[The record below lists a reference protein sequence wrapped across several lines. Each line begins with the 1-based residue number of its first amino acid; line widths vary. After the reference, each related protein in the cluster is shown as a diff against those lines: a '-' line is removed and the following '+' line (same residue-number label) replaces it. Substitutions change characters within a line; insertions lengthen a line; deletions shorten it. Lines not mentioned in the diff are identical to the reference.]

1 MQDTL
6 SKKIYSEACQ
16 YFPGGVNSPVRA
28 FKNVNSQPFVVK
40 RGEGSKLIDVD
51 DNHYIDYVLSWGPL
65 ALGHQHPSVKDAVI
79 QCLDKGWTYGAP
91 CEAENRLAAKV
102 KELVPSMEMMRFVS
116 SGTEAVMGALRLA
129 RGFTGRDYIIKCDG
143 GYHGHS
149 DGLLVNAGSG
159 LATFGTSSSAGVPQS
174 YAEKTIV
181 IPLNDSEAL
190 ATAFKNFE
198 GKIAAFICEPVA
210 GNIGVIPPK
219 AGFLQ
224 ESKRLCQAHGALLI
238 FDEVMCGF
246 RASIGGAQQLY
257 GVIPDITVL
266 GKVIGGGFPV
276 GAYGARRELMEM
288 VAPLGPVYQAG
299 TLSGNP
305 VAMVAGLKTLSE
317 LQIRGQDTAMT
328 RLDELQKG
336 IEKLQ
341 SKLSFATC
349 FQRVGTMFSLF
360 LCEGPLHNYQDV
372 CKTDTQRF
380 AKFHR
385 KMLEHGIFFA
395 PSPFEASFI
404 SSVHSPQDI
413 EHTLDALEKVLLFL
427 S

>member
-1 MQDTL
+1 MQETL
-6 SKKIYSEACQ
+6 SQKIYASACQ

-28 FKNVNSQPFVVK
+28 FKNVNSQPFVVD

-51 DNHYIDYVLSWGPL
+51 GNVYIDYVLSWGPL
-65 ALGHQHPSVKDAVI
+65 VLGHQHPLVKDAVI
-79 QCLDKGWTYGAP
+79 QSLNRGWTYGAP
-91 CEAENRLAAKV
+91 CEAENLLAQKV
-102 KELVPSMEMMRFVS
+102 RELVPSMEMMRFVS

-129 RGFTGRDYIIKCDG
+129 RGATGRDFIVKCDG

-181 IPLNDSEAL
+181 IPMNDSAAL
-190 ATAFKNFE
+190 AEAFANFK

-219 AGFLQ
+219 AGYLKECQ
-224 ESKRLCQAHGALLI
+224 QLCRDHGALLI

-246 RASIGGAQQLY
+246 RASIGGAQQHY
-257 GVIPDITVL
+257 KVVPDITVL

-276 GAYGARRELMEM
+276 GAYGARKELMQHI
-288 VAPLGPVYQAG
+288 APCGSVYQAG

-317 LQIRGQDTAMT
+317 LQVRGHESAMA
-328 RLDELQKG
+328 RLDELQTG
-336 IEKLQ
+336 IQALQ
-341 SKLSFATC
+341 PKIPFATC
-349 FQRVGTMFSLF
+349 FQRVGTMFSFF
-360 LCEGPLHNYQDV
+360 LCEGPLNNYKDV
-372 CKTDTQRF
+372 CKTDTRRF
-380 AKFHR
+380 SLFHR
-385 KMLEHGIFFA
+385 KMLELGVFLA
-395 PSPFEASFI
+395 PSPFEASFM
-404 SSVHSPQDI
+404 SSVHSSQDI
-413 EHTLDALEKVLLFL
+413 VNTLEALEQAVLTIR
-427 S
+427 